1 MSVPVYRR
9 SENKLEAYKL
19 TMTMIKYTLQMVENE
34 KIFPKKSRWNLCSRI
49 MDTCLDS
56 AIKITQSNKIQP
68 KNVMDAQRRLELQK
82 DVIMNFEAL
91 WCLMTIAYES
101 YSIPSHKI
109 EVWCNS
115 LLDAEDK
122 ITAWHK
128 SDMKRFKEMYNF

>member
-68 KNVMDAQRRLELQK
+68 KNIEDAKRRLELQN

-109 EVWCNS
+109 EVWCNL

-122 ITAWHK
+122 TTAWHK
-128 SDMKRFKEMYNF
+128 SDMKRFREMYNF

>member
-68 KNVMDAQRRLELQK
+68 KNIEDAKRRLELQN

-122 ITAWHK
+122 TTAWHK
-128 SDMKRFKEMYNF
+128 SDMKRFKEMYNL